1 VTVSYPDGVSMY
13 EVVYEIPFEVYEYEG
28 GRYETG

>member
-1 VTVSYPDGVSMY
+1 MY

-28 GRYETG
+28 GRYETGWVE